1 MCETIDEGNAI
12 ESGTRLCE
20 DVSLCFRVCENGGKS
35 MVNRREEEDEW

>member
-20 DVSLCFRVCENGGKS
+20 DVSLCVLGFVKMGEN
-35 MVNRREEEDEW
+35 RW